1 VKIAVSASGSSLD
14 ATVDPRFGRCPYY
27 VIVET
32 ETMAHEVMPNDSMSA
47 PSGAGIGA
55 AQAVARKGVQ
65 AVITGSLGPNASQVL
80 SASGIK
86 MITGA
91 RGTVRQAVDDFR
103 GGRLSPSQTPSYAGG
118 FGMGRGMGMGRGKG
132 RGMGRGMGMGG
143 AGRGL
148 YTYDPQFQPPYPT
161 TAPTGLS
168 RDQEREQLR
177 EQIKSLERQL
187 EDIKKR
193 MEELK

>member
-1 VKIAVSASGSSLD
+1 MKVAVSASGSSLD

-47 PSGAGIGA
+47 PSGAGIAA

-80 SASGIK
+80 SASGIE
-86 MITGA
+86 MVTGA

-103 GGRLSPSQTPSYAGG
+103 RGRLSPSQTPSYAGG
-118 FGMGRGMGMGRGKG
+118 FGMSRGMGMGRGMGRGKG
-132 RGMGRGMGMGG
+132 RGMRMDG

-161 TAPTGLS
+161 TPPTGLS